1 MRKPRHNQLTRSL
14 FGNHQCGIF
23 LTEAIFS
30 VLILT
35 TAILSVAPML
45 LHIEQERIV
54 IDQRIEAI
62 SLLRRELLSWRLD
75 QTASFESQQS
85 DTFQLIWEVREAHQA
100 VLSVHWSR
108 FGKVYTIRS
117 EARR

>member
-1 MRKPRHNQLTRSL
+1 M
-14 FGNHQCGIF
+14 
-23 LTEAIFS
+23 
-30 VLILT
+30 ILT
-35 TAILSVAPML
+35 LAILSVVPML
-45 LHIEQERIV
+45 LHIYQERVV
-54 IDQRIEAI
+54 IDQRIEAV

-75 QTASFESQQS
+75 QAAGFEPQQTN
-85 DTFQLIWEVREAHQA
+85 TFQLTWEVREAHQA